1 MKKQKNFDLSG
12 NLDIADDSVWELQ
25 RDKML
30 QYHLRY
36 NMYPPVPNQ
45 FDVAKL
51 AIEMVRSGKGKTII
65 AESKGK
71 NCTAYEV
78 IEGLHLE
85 DFTNPD
91 SY

>member
-1 MKKQKNFDLSG
+1 
-12 NLDIADDSVWELQ
+12 
-25 RDKML
+25 
-30 QYHLRY
+30 
-36 NMYPPVPNQ
+36 
-45 FDVAKL
+45 
-51 AIEMVRSGKGKTII
+51 VRSGKGKTII